1 MINQKS
7 KIRIEKA
14 LDERILTL
22 DGGFGTLLQTY
33 DLGGEGG
40 CNDLL
45 SVTRPDIVGDIHRR
59 YLEAGADIIET
70 NSFNANAIS
79 LADYGLAD
87 RTREIARA
95 AAQVA
100 RSQADAFSTPVYPRF
115 VAGSMGPTNRTLSM
129 SADVNDPGHRD
140 LTFDDM
146 RDAYR
151 EQALGLVEG
160 GVDLILIETVFDTL
174 NAKAAIAAVRDVS
187 DDIPIIISATVSDV
201 SGRTLTG
208 QTVEAFCA
216 SVMHARPLAVGLN
229 CGFGA
234 RSLMPYLRRLAAVAP
249 VAVSVHPNAGLP
261 DLDGEY
267 DQTPEMFAEDLAEIC
282 REGLVNI
289 VGGCC
294 GTTPDHIRAMAQAVE
309 GMEPR
314 QIPGDTGECV
324 LSGLEPLRI
333 VPEAN
338 FINVGERSNVA
349 GSAKF
354 ARLIREGSYD
364 EALAIAAAQVEAGA
378 QIVDVCMDA
387 PMIDAAQAMRKF
399 LNMMSSE
406 PEISRVPVM
415 IDSSDFDVVEAGLQC
430 IQGKGVVNSISL
442 KEGEE
447 KFLEHARTVMRYGA
461 AIVVM
466 LFDERGQADTY
477 SRKIEVAERAYRLL
491 TKIGFPACDII
502 FDPNVLA
509 VATGIPDHDRY
520 ALDFIEATRWIKQ
533 NLPGAKVSGGVSNLS
548 FSFRGNNAVRKAMHS
563 VFLYHAIRAGMDM
576 AIVNPQMLQLY
587 DDIEPELLSR
597 VEDLILYRR
606 EDAADRLIDYAAT
619 IAADDS
625 AVTAMAHDWRS
636 GSVEDRILHAMLK
649 GDTTHIA
656 GDTIEAYN
664 NLGDPVAV
672 INGVLMPAMAKV
684 GTLFG
689 EGKLFLPQV
698 VKSAKVMK
706 TAVAAI
712 EPYLKASASEVKN
725 ERTVVMA
732 TVRGDVHDIGKNI
745 VGIVLSCNGFAVIDL
760 GVMVEPEKIIDEAIA
775 TDSVAICLSGLITP
789 SLVEMA
795 HVVEEAE
802 RRGLDIP
809 IIVGGATTSGIHT
822 AVKLA
827 PLYSGVVIRSG
838 DASDNPS
845 ILARLCSGRR
855 DEYIAEVKS
864 RQARLAE
871 EHRQETAQQAA
882 GCPCCGQTTRHL
894 PTNRLAH
901 DKSAV
906 RHDHEGLVEAEVSSL
921 VEYINWG
928 FFFAGW
934 GIPGRY
940 PEILDHPQR
949 GVEARRLYEDAQEM
963 LAEII
968 RDKSLSAKGVVRSY
982 KASVDGDDIVL
993 DDNGRRYVLPMLR
1006 NLSTGECIVDYVG
1019 DTITLFALT
1028 SALGLDRLL
1037 ARYRESGDDYK
1048 AMMAKLLCDRLTEAF
1063 AEMILSGG
1071 CRVAI
1076 GYPSAPDHSLKRD
1089 IFALL
1094 DAELLT
1100 GMRITGNCMIAPAE
1114 SVCGFWLPSGRFVD
1128 TGRQT
1133 PASLASYAS
1142 RRGMSDSEYE
1152 TYLSPLAD

>member
-7 KIRIEKA
+7 KIEIENA
-14 LDERILTL
+14 LAERILIL
-22 DGGFGTLLQTY
+22 DGGFGTLLQTC
-33 DLGGEGG
+33 DLGDFGG

-100 RSQADAFSTPVYPRF
+100 RAAADAFSTPDKPRF

-129 SADVNDPGHRD
+129 SADVNDPARRD
-140 LTFDDM
+140 LTFADM
-146 RDAYR
+146 CAAYR
-151 EQALGLVEG
+151 EQAFGLVEG
-160 GVDLILIETVFDTL
+160 GVDLIIIETVFDTL

-187 DDIPIIISATVSDV
+187 PDIPVIISATVSDV

-234 RSLMPYLRRLAAVAP
+234 RSMIPYMRRLAAVAP

-261 DLDGEY
+261 NIDGEY
-267 DQTPEMFAEDLAEIC
+267 NQTPEMFAADMAQVC
-282 REGLVNI
+282 GEGLVNI
-289 VGGCC
+289 AGGCC
-294 GTTPDHIRAMAQAVE
+294 GTTPAHISAMARAIN
-309 GMEPR
+309 GMKPR
-314 QIPGDTGECV
+314 QLPADPGVCV
-324 LSGLEPLRI
+324 LSGLEPLRV
-333 VPEAN
+333 VPENN

-354 ARLIREGSYD
+354 ARLIREGAYD
-364 EALAIAAAQVEAGA
+364 EALAIAKAQVEAGA
-378 QIVDVCMDA
+378 QIIDVCMDA
-387 PMIDAAQAMRKF
+387 PMIDAPTGMRTF
-399 LNMMSSE
+399 LNMMTSE
-406 PEISRVPVM
+406 AEIARVPVM
-415 IDSSDFDVVEAGLQC
+415 IDSSDFAVVEAGLQC
-430 IQGKGVVNSISL
+430 TQGKGIVNSISL

-447 KFLEHARTVMRYGA
+447 KFIEHALTVMRYGA
-461 AIVVM
+461 AVVVM

-477 SRKIEVAERAYRLL
+477 ERKIEVARRAYDLL
-491 TKIGFPACDII
+491 TAAGFPPCDII

-509 VATGIPDHDRY
+509 VATGIAGHDRY
-520 ALDFIEATRWIKQ
+520 ALDFIEATRWIKE

-548 FSFRGNNAVRKAMHS
+548 FSFRGNNSVRKAMHS

-576 AIVNPQMLQLY
+576 AIVNPQMVQLY
-587 DDIEPELLSR
+587 DDIEPELLER
-597 VEDLILYRR
+597 VEDLILCRR
-606 EDAADRLIDYAAT
+606 DDAADRLIEYAAT
-619 IAADDS
+619 IAADES
-625 AVTAMAHDWRS
+625 AVTAVADDWRS
-636 GSVEDRILHAMLK
+636 CGVEDRILNAMLK
-649 GDTTHIA
+649 GDTAYIA
-656 GDTIEAYN
+656 DDTIEAYSS
-664 NLGDPVAV
+664 LGDAVAV
-672 INGVLMPAMAKV
+672 INDVLMPAMSKV

-706 TAVAAI
+706 TAVSAI
-712 EPYLKASASEVKN
+712 EPYLKASASDVSSANK
-725 ERTVVMA
+725 VVMA

-745 VGIVLSCNGFAVIDL
+745 VGVVLSCNGFAVNDL
-760 GVMVEPEKIIDEAIA
+760 GVMVEPERIIDEAVA
-775 TDSVAICLSGLITP
+775 SNSVAICLSGLITP

-795 HVVEEAE
+795 HVIEEAE

-809 IIVGGATTSGIHT
+809 IIVGGATTSDIHT

-827 PLYSGVVIRSG
+827 PLYSGVVIHSA
-838 DASDNPS
+838 DAADNAS
-845 ILARLCSGRR
+845 ILSALTSDSRE
-855 DEYIAEVKS
+855 EYIAEIRN
-864 RQARLAE
+864 RQALLAVRYRRE
-871 EHRQETAQQAA
+871 SAPAPAPATPHKVEA
-882 GCPCCGQTTRHL
+882 CPCCGQPDHV
-894 PTNRLAH
+894 H
-901 DKSAV
+901 D
-906 RHDHEGLVEAEVSSL
+906 GLVEISVSELAEH
-921 VEYINWG
+921 INWS

-934 GIPGRY
+934 QLPGRY
-940 PEILDHPQR
+940 PDIFDHPER
-949 GVEARRLYEDAQEM
+949 GAEARRLYDDAQAI
-963 LAEII
+963 LSKIVA
-968 RDKSLSAKGVVRSY
+968 DKSLYPKGVIKTY
-982 KASVDGDDIVL
+982 KAYSEGDDIIL

-1006 NLSTGECIVDYVG
+1006 NLTTGECLTDFVG
-1019 DTITLFALT
+1019 DTVTLFALT
-1028 SALGLDRLL
+1028 SAIGLDGLVKQ
-1037 ARYRESGDDYK
+1037 YRGAGDEYA

-1063 AEMILSGG
+1063 AETVLPGG

-1094 DAELLT
+1094 DAEHLT
-1100 GMRITGNCMIAPAE
+1100 GMRLTGNCMIAPAE

-1133 PASLASYAS
+1133 AASLAVYAY
-1142 RRGMSDSEYE
+1142 RRRLSSQDIE